1 MGAAIPQ
8 VITFDRASGA
18 KVLDGSLAFSGV
30 NQKLER
36 TPGSTGNLQTWTW
49 SGWVKIFAENQE
61 HSIFSAHTG
70 SSDRLHFRLSSG
82 QIQFAQNTGSWDFD
96 IRSKAYL
103 RDIGWY
109 HIVAIAD
116 FTNSTQND
124 RARLYVNG
132 ERQPLAT
139 NTLPSN
145 TTTNT
150 IVNAQKAHYIGEA
163 RSSTDF
169 FGRMAEV
176 YLIDGQALEPENFG
190 FTDPLT
196 NNWKPKEYEGTFPH
210 PSVNDGTTWSSSV
223 SGPVD
228 SSYPLSNAFG
238 GTIGSSYSSGTRPTV
253 GNTLTFDIS
262 SKNLTVAKVR
272 LNTFLS
278 VANGNA
284 TLQVND
290 TDVTTNLSDGD
301 QTHEITINGQLNN
314 VKWSYDSGNGPY
326 VYMRG
331 IEVDLGGGLGYE
343 LLTDGLNNTGVNS
356 FYLPMDGNSPIGEDK
371 SGNENDWTPILFGG
385 SAGIDK
391 ATGALPILNTTQ
403 GGTRAA
409 VGVRTDANHA
419 NLFLAAPLLGSDR
432 DVSNLVNS
440 ASTEKVAT
448 NSSVDASSTQSNFY
462 GGSHHWSA
470 NSDSLTYAQQGDEL
484 VFGTG
489 DFTIEFWYFD
499 DGGHSGTGGRTY
511 LFDNRIGGSVT
522 GDPPTLA
529 GWLDGAEVNLYITD
543 GGGLITYD
551 GSVENK
557 WHHYA
562 AVRSGSTV
570 TLYHDGVARGTMT
583 SSTNFT
589 NNGIGVGRA
598 TDANY
603 GFAGYMQD
611 FRIYKGV
618 AKYTS
623 NFVPAATNPDIL
635 PDTPSGVSGSSKLTK
650 ITDGAVSFDGTDYLT
665 VADGSNNFSFG
676 TGAYTVEG
684 YLYPTT
690 LTGNGDANP
699 RFFCCGTPDA
709 SSNRNQLQI
718 VITANGRIR
727 LDTNSTNYLST
738 AGDVVANK
746 WTHIAVA
753 RDGSGNLKAF
763 VDGRQVISQSS
774 VNNDITNDDGIS
786 LGIEAGYS
794 SRFTGFMS
802 NVRILK
808 GTALYTS
815 AFTPPTAPLTNVT
828 NTKLLC
834 CQSNIEPGRAAVAPN
849 VSGINNGTQW
859 SAASKISAGSNASNK
874 PLSNGFDGSTSTA
887 FEGDTSGATVTVPI
901 VTSISAGGV
910 RVYAAVTGGNPLK
923 VLIKNGSTTEET
935 ITGSNSGGQYY
946 ASSSY
951 SGPIT
956 SLVISRTGRAPEF
969 NAIEIGGTVLTDPID
984 VNGDSAA
991 TNFSPFNTDINAVL
1005 GQETGYASLNPLI
1018 YGASTLTD
1026 GNLTATAPSGNTHGR
1041 ARSTLSMDTSGT
1053 GKFYFEA
1060 TLIVTGGTYP
1070 HIGVI
1075 DSIRGSDQ
1083 TYVGDAT
1090 NCFSYF
1096 STGNKQLEGAT
1107 GTSYGDSFTVGDT
1120 IGCSLDCGSG
1130 ELRFYKNGVDQGVA
1144 KTITAEYDACFAV
1157 SNFGSNGQWKVN
1169 FGQKPFKFPP
1179 PDGFQPLNAA
1189 NVRPVK
1195 IISRPDQYVGVTTY
1209 IGTGSSGI
1217 RIDTGIKADL
1227 ILLKDLSEN
1236 RHWGWFDTQ
1245 RGKGKIFYPADGS
1258 PSSSTTADILNFLDD
1273 GFTYATDDR
1282 GNTDDSTYAVWSWKA
1297 GGYIDNNGGGFFKD
1311 GKDVSNATNAGL
1323 TGGDITPSSASIGT
1337 KQGFSIVRYAGTN
1350 NASAQ
1355 TIPHG
1360 LSQKPDFMVIK
1371 QETDNNTDWIVYFS
1385 ALGATKFFKFNST
1398 NNADVSSDA
1407 FNDTEPTASLFTVG
1421 SGYNNVNRVSR
1432 NFSSYHW
1439 HNVPGL
1445 QRFGKYTGNGQTDGT
1460 FVELGFRPK
1469 IIWIR
1474 PDKDGENW
1482 MIIDSERYKFN
1493 KDSMEKAIFSTT
1505 KPSLDTGS
1513 RFDFLSNGFKFKNNG
1528 NNGNASGVDYYYC
1541 AWADVPSFDLYGGGA
1556 NAR

>member
-169 FGRMAEV
+169 FGRMTEV

-228 SSYPLSNAFG
+228 SSYPLSNAFS
-238 GTIGSSYSSGTRPTV
+238 GTIGSSYTSGTRPTV

-343 LLTDGLNNTGVNS
+343 LLTDGINNTGVNS

-562 AVRSGSTV
+562 AVRSGTTV

-635 PDTPSGVSGSSKLTK
+635 PDTPSGVSGSSKL
-650 ITDGAVSFDGTDYLT
+650 
-665 VADGSNNFSFG
+665 
-676 TGAYTVEG
+676 
-684 YLYPTT
+684 
-690 LTGNGDANP
+690 
-699 RFFCCGTPDA
+699 
-709 SSNRNQLQI
+709 
-718 VITANGRIR
+718 
-727 LDTNSTNYLST
+727 
-738 AGDVVANK
+738 
-746 WTHIAVA
+746 
-753 RDGSGNLKAF
+753 
-763 VDGRQVISQSS
+763 
-774 VNNDITNDDGIS
+774 
-786 LGIEAGYS
+786 
-794 SRFTGFMS
+794 
-802 NVRILK
+802 
-808 GTALYTS
+808 
-815 AFTPPTAPLTNVT
+815 
-828 NTKLLC
+828 
-834 CQSNIEPGRAAVAPN
+834 
-849 VSGINNGTQW
+849 
-859 SAASKISAGSNASNK
+859 
-874 PLSNGFDGSTSTA
+874 
-887 FEGDTSGATVTVPI
+887 
-901 VTSISAGGV
+901 
-910 RVYAAVTGGNPLK
+910 
-923 VLIKNGSTTEET
+923 
-935 ITGSNSGGQYY
+935 
-946 ASSSY
+946 
-951 SGPIT
+951 
-956 SLVISRTGRAPEF
+956 
-969 NAIEIGGTVLTDPID
+969 
-984 VNGDSAA
+984 
-991 TNFSPFNTDINAVL
+991 
-1005 GQETGYASLNPLI
+1005 
-1018 YGASTLTD
+1018 
-1026 GNLTATAPSGNTHGR
+1026 
-1041 ARSTLSMDTSGT
+1041 
-1053 GKFYFEA
+1053 
-1060 TLIVTGGTYP
+1060 
-1070 HIGVI
+1070 
-1075 DSIRGSDQ
+1075 
-1083 TYVGDAT
+1083 
-1090 NCFSYF
+1090 
-1096 STGNKQLEGAT
+1096 
-1107 GTSYGDSFTVGDT
+1107 
-1120 IGCSLDCGSG
+1120 
-1130 ELRFYKNGVDQGVA
+1130 
-1144 KTITAEYDACFAV
+1144 
-1157 SNFGSNGQWKVN
+1157 
-1169 FGQKPFKFPP
+1169 
-1179 PDGFQPLNAA
+1179 
-1189 NVRPVK
+1189 
-1195 IISRPDQYVGVTTY
+1195 
-1209 IGTGSSGI
+1209 
-1217 RIDTGIKADL
+1217 
-1227 ILLKDLSEN
+1227 
-1236 RHWGWFDTQ
+1236 
-1245 RGKGKIFYPADGS
+1245 
-1258 PSSSTTADILNFLDD
+1258 
-1273 GFTYATDDR
+1273 
-1282 GNTDDSTYAVWSWKA
+1282 
-1297 GGYIDNNGGGFFKD
+1297 
-1311 GKDVSNATNAGL
+1311 
-1323 TGGDITPSSASIGT
+1323 
-1337 KQGFSIVRYAGTN
+1337 
-1350 NASAQ
+1350 
-1355 TIPHG
+1355 
-1360 LSQKPDFMVIK
+1360 
-1371 QETDNNTDWIVYFS
+1371 
-1385 ALGATKFFKFNST
+1385 
-1398 NNADVSSDA
+1398 
-1407 FNDTEPTASLFTVG
+1407 
-1421 SGYNNVNRVSR
+1421 
-1432 NFSSYHW
+1432 
-1439 HNVPGL
+1439 
-1445 QRFGKYTGNGQTDGT
+1445 
-1460 FVELGFRPK
+1460 
-1469 IIWIR
+1469 
-1474 PDKDGENW
+1474 
-1482 MIIDSERYKFN
+1482 
-1493 KDSMEKAIFSTT
+1493 
-1505 KPSLDTGS
+1505 
-1513 RFDFLSNGFKFKNNG
+1513 
-1528 NNGNASGVDYYYC
+1528 
-1541 AWADVPSFDLYGGGA
+1541 
-1556 NAR
+1556 